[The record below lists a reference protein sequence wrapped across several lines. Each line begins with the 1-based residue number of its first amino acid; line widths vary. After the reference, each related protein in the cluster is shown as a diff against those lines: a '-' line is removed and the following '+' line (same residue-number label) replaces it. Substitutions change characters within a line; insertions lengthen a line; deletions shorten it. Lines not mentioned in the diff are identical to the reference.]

1 MNFISILKAKLDIK
15 NGERRDFRKFVLV
28 ILIEDCVQKMIK
40 RRVRGFSCEP
50 SHSPLFRWFLQW
62 PLALSKS
69 KIKYKV
75 RFIYNIDL

>member
-1 MNFISILKAKLDIK
+1 MEQQRSYQQVISTKYYILIPVSTMNFISILKAKLDIK

-50 SHSPLFRWFLQW
+50 SHSPLFR
-62 PLALSKS
+62 
-69 KIKYKV
+69 
-75 RFIYNIDL
+75 